1 MARPGARI
9 GPSTARSGTKVAIIS
24 VYTGSRAEHVM
35 SGVAIIVARRRR
47 SLGIVRVAM
56 IAGIAHA
63 KAESITT
70 KLRPSNPKR
79 PITRSASSA
88 ARDR

>member
-1 MARPGARI
+1 MRGAA
-9 GPSTARSGTKVAIIS
+9 S
-24 VYTGSRAEHVM
+24 
-35 SGVAIIVARRRR
+35 IVASRRR

-63 KAESITT
+63 NAESMTT
-70 KLRPSNPKR
+70 KLRPSSPNR
-79 PITRSASSA
+79 PITRSASTA